1 MNMLRR
7 RPLFLKP
14 FHLKLYIMRQ
24 FRNILTGIAL
34 LVPLSAA
41 WGESVT
47 TDMTTD
53 VVTGRQLDVT
63 GKADVHITSKT
74 PLVNSTINLN
84 GEYAW
89 LYLDAVK
96 PTKAVADYLSFITIE
111 GQPADI
117 TKNVRI
123 AEYGAGSVL
132 IPNGIDICNRALTI
146 YSEEN
151 FGGESR
157 TVAIQDPVTDL
168 GKFDNNVRSIK
179 LRKGF
184 IATIANNPD
193 GTGFSRCFIASDKD
207 LEIPVLPEGFVTKD
221 DSGRSFI
228 SYIRVMKWQWVSKK
242 GWSGSDQAQME
253 RLNVTHYYG
262 WDAGGPTDKIDREYV
277 PHRHHIGWPGFDQ
290 IKSRD
295 NVSHVLG
302 HNEPDNTGDVKEH
315 PASPL
320 DVIREWPEFM
330 RTGLRAGSPAPTSIW
345 GGWLG
350 NFFALADSLNY
361 RVDFVVYHQYEH
373 TADFKSRVNK
383 AVEVSRGRPVW
394 ITEWNNG
401 ANWTTGNEN
410 DWPDKTGIKCDA
422 DGNPIEGASSV
433 TLPAT
438 IANQN
443 VQLEYMKKALA
454 NIDAC
459 DKLERTNFYTWV
471 QDARSVELDGKKTIA
486 GQYFADYPSKVGFSK
501 ASEYEHVWKIAPPLP
516 FIGFSDD
523 FKTARL
529 SWYDHNG
536 ETGKCY
542 TVYRSEDNSDT
553 WEQIKTLSLGTDYN
567 AGETVVFEDEVKCVK
582 NYRYR
587 VVATAYNGTLSIYS
601 RIQTVWRDNDITAAD
616 IRCSATEPTTVRVEW
631 TEVDGARGYCL
642 ERRLVSSPDN
652 AEGEDEFSVI
662 KASTTDKSFSDTNV
676 KELSTYAYRVTVLS
690 NADISPVS
698 DIATVTTPSLT
709 SAPEGVFNLFAASG
723 DRKVTLVWDKTYRTT
738 WDIERAESENG
749 PWKQV
754 ASNVK
759 TNTWSDSDVENGFS
773 YYYRLLPDR
782 LGKKGSYSD
791 VMTATP
797 QDGNF
802 SHVPFV
808 EGKFFDAY
816 DYFSGGKSTLS
827 SGVYWTED
835 RHGNAKG
842 AVALKS
848 GKKAYVSMP
857 SGILKTLNDFT
868 ISLWLK
874 RHGDNVGRVIDFGSG
889 HDTQMLL
896 DYGYNNSNGFRYK
909 LRVGSKNS
917 NMNADFV
924 LEKNRWYNIT
934 LSQKSGTLS
943 LYVDG
948 KLIETFHN
956 QPAPSEMG
964 STNQNWLG
972 RSQWF
977 DNGDP
982 YPDYCYDD
990 FYIFNRA
997 MSQEEIRKLMQAN
1010 DSSDVE
1016 EILDSAPVKIIYYGI
1031 DGIRLENPAKGS
1043 LVIEQKIM
1051 SNGTI
1056 KTLKRII
1063 R

>member
-1 MNMLRR
+1 
-7 RPLFLKP
+7 
-14 FHLKLYIMRQ
+14 MRQ

-34 LVPLSAA
+34 LAPLSAA

-47 TDMTTD
+47 ADMTAD

-63 GKADVHITSKT
+63 GKADVHITSSS
-74 PLVNSTINLN
+74 PLVNSTVNLN

-89 LYLDAVK
+89 LFLDAVK
-96 PTKAVADYLSFITIE
+96 PTRTVSDYLRFITID

-117 TKNVRI
+117 STNVRI

-132 IPNGIDICNRALTI
+132 IPNGIDICNRALTV
-146 YSEEN
+146 YTEES
-151 FGGESR
+151 FGGDSR
-157 TVAIQDPVTDL
+157 TVAIQEPVTDL
-168 GKFDNNVRSIK
+168 GKFDNNIRSLR

-193 GTGFSRCFIASDKD
+193 GTGYSRCFIASDND

-221 DSGRSFI
+221 NSGRSFI

-242 GWSGSDQAQME
+242 GWSGSDQSQME

-262 WDAGGPTDKIDREYV
+262 WDAGGPTDRIDREYV

-320 DVIREWPEFM
+320 EIIREWPEFM

-345 GGWLG
+345 GSWLP

-410 DWPDKTGIKCDA
+410 DWPDKTGLQCDA
-422 DGNPIEGASSV
+422 DGNPVENAASV

-438 IANQN
+438 LANQN

-471 QDARSVELDGKKTIA
+471 QDARSVELNGKKTLA

-516 FIGFSDD
+516 SLGFSDD

-536 ETGKCY
+536 ETGKSY
-542 TVYRSEDNSDT
+542 TVYRCDDDNDT
-553 WEQIKTLSLGTDYN
+553 WNPVKTLVLGTDYQ
-567 AGETVVFEDEVKCVK
+567 AGKTVVFEDPVKCEK
-582 NYRYR
+582 RYRYR
-587 VVATAYNGTLSIYS
+587 VRASAYNGEESLYS
-601 RIQTVWRDNDITAAD
+601 RIQTVWRDNNVEAVD
-616 IRCSATEPTTVRVEW
+616 IRCSASEPTTVRVEW
-631 TEVDGARGYCL
+631 TETDGARAYRL
-642 ERRLVSSPDN
+642 ERRLVSSPNN
-652 AEGEDEFSVI
+652 AEGEKEFSVI
-662 KASTTDKSFSDTNV
+662 KPSTTDKSYSDTNV

-690 NADISPVS
+690 NAETSPVS
-698 DIATVTTPSLT
+698 DVAEVRTPSLS

-723 DRKVTLVWDKTYRTT
+723 DKKVTLVWDKTYRTT
-738 WDIERAESENG
+738 WDIERAESETG
-749 PWKQV
+749 PWQTV
-754 ASNVK
+754 ATGVSA
-759 TNTWSDSDVENGFS
+759 TTWSDKNVENGS
-773 YYYRLLPDR
+773 TYYYRLTPDR
-782 LGKKGSYSD
+782 FGKKGDFSETK
-791 VMTATP
+791 TASP
-797 QDGNF
+797 QEGNF
-802 SHVPFV
+802 SYVPFV

-816 DYFSGGKSTLS
+816 DYFNGGKSTLS
-827 SGVYWTED
+827 SGTYWAED
-835 RHGNAKG
+835 RHGNAKS
-842 AVALKS
+842 AVGLKS
-848 GKKAYVSMP
+848 GKNAYISLP
-857 SGILKTLNDFT
+857 TGILKTLSDFT

-874 RHGDNVGRVIDFGSG
+874 RTGDNVGRIIDFGSG
-889 HDTQMLL
+889 HNTQMLL
-896 DYGYNNSNGFRYK
+896 DYGYNNKSGFRYK

-917 NMNADFV
+917 NMDASFN

-934 LSQKSGTLS
+934 LSQEAGTLS

-948 KLIETFHN
+948 ELVETFRN
-956 QPAPSEMG
+956 QPDPSEMG
-964 STNQNWLG
+964 NTNQNWLG
-972 RSQWF
+972 RSQWH

-997 MSQEEIRKLMQAN
+997 MTGEEVRRLMDAEGV
-1010 DSSDVE
+1010 SEVE
-1016 EILDSAPVKIIYYGI
+1016 EIFEAEVVNTEYYGI
-1031 DGIRLENPAKGS
+1031 DGIRIASPAKGT
-1043 LVIEQKIM
+1043 LVIERKTM
-1051 SNGTI
+1051 SNGTV
-1056 KTLKRII
+1056 KTSKRII